1 MEFSELNTFPNIKT
15 LYLARFISNFGNGM
29 APIALAFGVL
39 ALPNGSAQLLGLVL
53 GVQTTIFLIM
63 TPFGGVIADRYGRTR
78 MVGICDLVG
87 GLILFVQVAYFATGN
102 VPTIVLLLV
111 NGLFGILWGIW
122 WPA

>member
-1 MEFSELNTFPNIKT
+1 MKFSDLIAFPNIRT

-63 TPFGGVIADRYGRTR
+63 TPFGGVIADRYGRAK
-78 MVGICDLVG
+78 MVGICDLIG
-87 GLILFVQVAYFATGN
+87 GLMLFVQVAYFATGN
-102 VPTIVLLLV
+102 VPILVLLIV
-111 NGLFGILWGIW
+111 NGLFGVLS
-122 WPA
+122 

>member
-1 MEFSELNTFPNIKT
+1 MEFSELITFPNIKT

-63 TPFGGVIADRYGRTR
+63 TPFGGVIADQIGRAH
-78 MVGICDLVG
+78 V
-87 GLILFVQVAYFATGN
+87 
-102 VPTIVLLLV
+102 
-111 NGLFGILWGIW
+111 
-122 WPA
+122 

>member
-1 MEFSELNTFPNIKT
+1 
-15 LYLARFISNFGNGM
+15 M

-63 TPFGGVIADRYGRTR
+63 TPFGGVIADRYGRAR

-87 GLILFVQVAYFATGN
+87 GLMLFVQVAYFATGN
-102 VPTIVLLLV
+102 VPTFVLLLV
-111 NGLFGILWGIW
+111 KIGR
-122 WPA
+122 AHV